1 MTSPTP
7 LLDKITNP
15 ADLRK
20 LPSEDL
26 HQLADELR
34 HETISAVEVVDC
46 VPACVPACT
55 WCTTRVAVEGWSIPI
70 RSEGNAPY

>member
-26 HQLADELR
+26 RQLADELR
-34 HETISAVEVVDC
+34 PRNHFGC
-46 VPACVPACT
+46 VGNRRASGRGAWGGGADRGPAPCFQHA
-55 WCTTRVAVEGWSIPI
+55 
-70 RSEGNAPY
+70 